1 MIPGWA
7 AHDASPFL
15 FEPRLRNR
23 THARDGSLMSL
34 QPAPLLQPELAAE
47 APSDADLRALRASQL
62 AGDHLQA
69 LTSARALLAQFPQ
82 DRDLGLIEASALR
95 HLSRIDD
102 ALAALDRLAA
112 RHPRFSLLHQE
123 RGLCHVVR
131 RDAAAALAAFQFA
144 LQINAALPK
153 SWQMLEGLQRMTGQ
167 HEAAAA
173 TAAQG
178 AWLDDLPEEIVT
190 AISLFSDGD
199 LTRAEPL
206 IREFLQTRGD
216 HPEAMRLLARI
227 GMAHEVYDD
236 AEILLAGVLTL
247 MPEHRAAALEY
258 AQTLAAR
265 HKYAEAETAL
275 APLFV
280 EAPHNTVYRTLA
292 ATIAV
297 GLGRQEE
304 AISLYRGLLADLPE
318 APPPGTDPAL
328 LVVTRADLHLWS
340 GHALKTIGDTAGAIA
355 AYRAAIAVRP
365 AFGDAWWSLANLKT
379 YRFGESEIAAM
390 QAAET
395 DSATVPVDRV
405 HLAFALGKALE
416 DSGRPAEAWQHY
428 AGGNALQRAESRYRA
443 DIFETNTA
451 EQKRVCTPAFF
462 AERAEWG
469 DPTRA
474 PIFVLGLPRAGST
487 LIEQILASHPAVE
500 GTQELPDIQSI
511 VLELQ
516 GRDPDLDNPMYP
528 AALRDLSADAV
539 KALGAR
545 YLAGTRVHRVLGRP
559 LFIDK
564 MPNNFRHVGLIKLIL
579 PNAVVIDARREPM
592 ACCFSNLKQLF
603 AQGQEFTY
611 SVPDIARYYR
621 TYLELMRHWDAVLP
635 GFVLRVINEDVIED
649 LEGQVRRM
657 LDHCGLPFYPACLA
671 FHQTVRAVRTPSSEQ
686 VRRPINR
693 DGMDQWRAFEPYL
706 GELKQ
711 ALGSALEDWRT

>member
-1 MIPGWA
+1 M
-7 AHDASPFL
+7 
-15 FEPRLRNR
+15 
-23 THARDGSLMSL
+23 TT
-34 QPAPLLQPELAAE
+34 QPAPLPLSDLAASSPSE
-47 APSDADLRALRASQL
+47 ADLHALRDMQRASDHLRAL
-62 AGDHLQA
+62 AGAHGLIV
-69 LTSARALLAQFPQ
+69 RFPQ
-82 DRDLGLIEASALR
+82 DREAALIEASALR
-95 HLSRIDD
+95 HLNRIDE
-102 ALAALDRLAA
+102 ALASLDRLEA

-131 RDAAAALAAFQFA
+131 RDAPAAIAAFAQA

-153 SWQMLEGLQRMTGQ
+153 SWQMLEGLQRLTGQ

-178 AWLDDLPEEIVT
+178 AWLDGLPEEIIT

-199 LTRAEPL
+199 LARAEPL
-206 IREFLQTRGD
+206 IRAFLLTKGD

-247 MPEHRAAALEY
+247 MPEHRAAALDY

-265 HKYAEAETAL
+265 HKYAEAEVAL
-275 APLFV
+275 APLLV
-280 EAPHNTVYRTLA
+280 EAPQNAIYRTLA
-292 ATIAV
+292 ATVAV

-304 AISLYRGLLADLPE
+304 AIGLYRGLLADLPE
-318 APPPGTDPAL
+318 TPPPGTDPAAL
-328 LVVTRADLHLWS
+328 AVTRADLNLWS

-355 AYRAAIAVRP
+355 AYHAAIAVRP

-390 QAAET
+390 LAAEA
-395 DSATVPVDRV
+395 DSATAPVDRV

-416 DSGRPAEAWQHY
+416 DSGRPAEAWQYY
-428 AGGNALQRAESRYRA
+428 ATGNALQRAESRARA

-451 EQKRVCTPAFF
+451 EQKRICTPAFF
-462 AERAEWG
+462 AERVGWG
-469 DPTRA
+469 EQARA

-487 LIEQILASHPAVE
+487 LIEQILASHPEVE

-511 VLELQ
+511 VQGLQ
-516 GRDPDLDNPMYP
+516 GRDPDLDNPLYP
-528 AALRDLSADAV
+528 AALCDLGADAV
-539 KALGAR
+539 RALGAR

-564 MPNNFRHVGLIKLIL
+564 MPNNFRHVGLIRLIL

-611 SVPDIARYYR
+611 SVPDIAQYYG
-621 TYLELMRHWDAVLP
+621 TYLELMRHWDQVLP
-635 GFVLRVINEDVIED
+635 GFVLKVINEDVIED

-657 LDHCGLPFYPACLA
+657 LDHCGLPFDPACLA
-671 FHQTVRAVRTPSSEQ
+671 FYQTVRAVRTPSSEQ

-693 DGMDQWRAFEPYL
+693 DGMDQWRRFEPFL
-706 GELKQ
+706 AELKDV
-711 ALGSALEDWRT
+711 LGPALEKWRD

>member
-1 MIPGWA
+1 M
-7 AHDASPFL
+7 H
-15 FEPRLRNR
+15 
-23 THARDGSLMSL
+23 
-34 QPAPLLQPELAAE
+34 
-47 APSDADLRALRASQL
+47 ALRDMQR
-62 AGDHLQA
+62 AGDHL
-69 LTSARALLAQFPQ
+69 RALAGAHGLIARFPQ
-82 DRDLGLIEASALR
+82 DREAALIEASALR
-95 HLSRIDD
+95 HLNRIDE
-102 ALAALDRLAA
+102 ALASLDRLEA

-131 RDAAAALAAFQFA
+131 RDAPAAMAAFALA

-153 SWQMLEGLQRMTGQ
+153 SWQMLEGLQRLTGQ
-167 HEAAAA
+167 RDAAAA

-178 AWLDDLPEEIVT
+178 AWLDGLPEEIVT

-206 IREFLQTRGD
+206 IRAFLLTKGD

-227 GMAHEVYDD
+227 GMTHEVYDD

-247 MPEHRAAALEY
+247 MPEHRAAALDY

-265 HKYAEAETAL
+265 HKYAEAEAAL
-275 APLFV
+275 APLLA
-280 EAPHNTVYRTLA
+280 EAPQNAMYRTLA
-292 ATIAV
+292 ATVAV

-304 AISLYRGLLADLPE
+304 AIGLYRVLLADLPE
-318 APPPGTDPAL
+318 APPPGTDPAAL
-328 LVVTRADLHLWS
+328 AMTRADLNLWS

-355 AYRAAIAVRP
+355 AYHAAIAVRP

-379 YRFGESEIAAM
+379 YRFVESEIAAM
-390 QAAET
+390 QAAEA
-395 DSATVPVDRV
+395 DSATAPVDRV

-428 AGGNALQRAESRYRA
+428 ATGNALQRAESRARA
-443 DIFETNTA
+443 EIFETNTA
-451 EQKRVCTPAFF
+451 QQKRVCTPAFF
-462 AERAEWG
+462 AERAGWG
-469 DPTRA
+469 DPARA

-487 LIEQILASHPAVE
+487 LIEQILASHPEVE

-511 VLELQ
+511 VQGLQ
-516 GRDPDLDNPMYP
+516 GRDPDLDNPLYP
-528 AALRDLSADAV
+528 AALRDLGADEV
-539 KALGAR
+539 RALGAR
-545 YLAGTRVHRVLGRP
+545 YLAGTQVHRVLGRP

-579 PNAVVIDARREPM
+579 PKALVIDARREPM

-611 SVPDIARYYR
+611 SIPDIARYYR
-621 TYLELMRHWDAVLP
+621 TYLDLMRHWDDVLP
-635 GFVLRVINEDVIED
+635 GFVLRVIHEDVIED

-657 LDHCGLPFYPACLA
+657 LDHCGLPFDPACLA

-693 DGMDQWRAFEPYL
+693 DGMDQWRAFEPFL

-711 ALGSALEDWRT
+711 ALGPALEDWRT